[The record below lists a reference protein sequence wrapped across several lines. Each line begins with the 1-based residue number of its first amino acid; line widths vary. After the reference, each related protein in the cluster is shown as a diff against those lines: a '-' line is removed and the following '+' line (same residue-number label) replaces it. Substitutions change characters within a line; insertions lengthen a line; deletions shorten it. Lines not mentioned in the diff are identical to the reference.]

1 MEAFIEANLSVYGP
15 LAVFLLL
22 LISGFGLA
30 LGEEMVTIPAGV
42 FIAHGRLDFLTTA
55 LCAYVAIVLADSIW
69 YWICRHYGTPLLH
82 RKWFKRLVHPRRML
96 EVKHQLE
103 RRGVWLIVMTRFI
116 PSSRTTAISVSGMFH
131 MPYWKFVIAN
141 MCCVVFTVPLQL
153 GVGYLLGSGMSA
165 EKSFAELLLHVLGIA
180 LAIVLV
186 TLIIGWWTRYRFSR
200 RRPPRAKA
208 SWLRRF
214 RKPTLRPGTAGAST
228 SETSGR
234 STSSGASTAR
244 EQSAPV

>member
-55 LCAYVAIVLADSIW
+55 LCAYVAIVLADCIW
-69 YWICRHYGTPLLH
+69 FGICRHYGTPLLH
-82 RKWFKRLVHPRRML
+82 RRWFKRLVHPRRML

-103 RRGVWLIVMTRFI
+103 RRGVWLIVMARFI
-116 PSSRTTAISVSGMFH
+116 PSSRTTAITVSGMFH
-131 MPYWKFVIAN
+131 MPFWKFTAAN
-141 MCCVVFTVPLQL
+141 MCCVVFTVPIQL

-165 EKSFAELLLHVLGIA
+165 EKSFAELLLHVLGIV
-180 LAIVLV
+180 LAIVLI
-186 TLIIGWWTRYRFSR
+186 TLMIGWWTRYRVSR

-214 RKPTLRPGTAGAST
+214 RKPMLKPADVKTNSSSGDSST
-228 SETSGR
+228 ST
-234 STSSGASTAR
+234 STSPGR
-244 EQSAPV
+244 RHAPV